1 MNICCVGNVASP
13 RRCRDRESRHTQP
26 RSIEIEVLRI
36 RRLIVTLTTVN
47 DACLVLVNTHVI
59 VSPDWALNVAV
70 LPASLEF
77 GAIVSPEQVMSVSA
91 QPAGTV
97 SVAV

>member
-1 MNICCVGNVASP
+1 M
-13 RRCRDRESRHTQP
+13 SRS
-26 RSIEIEVLRI
+26 RSAGKPAPVRSKSKSCGSEAGS
-36 RRLIVTLTTVN
+36 VTFTTVN
-47 DACLVLVNTHVI
+47 DACLVFVNTHVI
-59 VSPDWALNVAV
+59 VSPDCALNVAV

-77 GAIVSPEQVMSVSA
+77 GAIVSPEQVMSVSD